1 MRKFS
6 RLFIPAFLII
16 FNGCYVSRQARPA
29 RTGPIVDPVKT
40 TPDTLRLAPGKSV
53 IRDTVQYMDTVHYMD
68 SIVAAGTVVVA
79 DSVVIADTVVAAD
92 SIAKSGTVPVTDRV
106 TLADTMF
113 HIDPL
118 QPADSDYP
126 GDSIFPAD
134 SISPADSTAFIPD
147 TITIIGTGDIMPGTN
162 YPDPGYLPP
171 GNDCQM
177 LFSPVTAILRSADVT
192 FGNLEGVFS
201 SNGGTPKNCR
211 DPKFCYVFRMPDEY
225 LGCILDAGYNLL
237 GVANNHVND
246 FGIVGRQNT
255 ARLLDSTGVAWAGFV
270 EKPSVTFEVN
280 GVKYG
285 FAAFAPHIGTA
296 DLKDYEGA
304 ARIVRGLDSI
314 CDIVIVSFHG
324 GAEGR
329 EHQHVPCTD
338 EIYLGYNRGNVCKFA
353 RTVVDAGAD
362 VVYGHGPHVTRAMEL
377 YNNRLICYSLGNF
390 CTYARFN
397 LSGPNG
403 YAPIVKVFTNRS
415 GEFLGGK
422 VIPVHQPG
430 SGGPQIDAGNTAVRL
445 LRELSEADFPEN
457 DLVICGDGTL
467 KTRN

>member
-1 MRKFS
+1 MLKFS
-6 RLFIPAFLII
+6 RLIIPAFLII
-16 FNGCYVSRQARPA
+16 FNGCFVSRQAPPA

-40 TPDTLRLAPGKSV
+40 TLDTLRLAPGKSV
-53 IRDTVQYMDTVHYMD
+53 IRDTVLNVD
-68 SIVAAGTVVVA
+68 TVVVA
-79 DSVVIADTVVAAD
+79 DTV
-92 SIAKSGTVPVTDRV
+92 TVTDRI
-106 TLADTMF
+106 TLADRVAMADTIAVTDTF
-113 HIDPL
+113 TLLDTIH
-118 QPADSDYP
+118 PA
-126 GDSIFPAD
+126 DSIFPAD
-134 SISPADSTAFIPD
+134 TTDLSAD

-162 YPDPGYLPP
+162 YPDPSYLPP
-171 GNDCQM
+171 GNDCQR
-177 LFSPVTAILRSADVT
+177 LFNPVADILRSADVT

-246 FGIVGRQNT
+246 FGIGGRRNT

-296 DLKDYEGA
+296 DLTDYAGA
-304 ARIVRGLDSI
+304 ARIVRELDSI

-329 EHQHVPCTD
+329 DHQHVPCTD
-338 EIYLGYNRGNVCKFA
+338 EIYLGHNRGNVCKFA
-353 RTVVDAGAD
+353 HTVVDAGAD
-362 VVYGHGPHVTRAMEL
+362 VVFGHGPHVTRAMEL
-377 YNNRLICYSLGNF
+377 YKNRLICYSLGNF

-403 YAPIVKVFTNRS
+403 NAPIVKVFTSRS

-445 LRELSEADFPEN
+445 LRELSEADFPGN
-457 DLVICGDGTL
+457 DLVICEDGTL
-467 KTRN
+467 KKRE